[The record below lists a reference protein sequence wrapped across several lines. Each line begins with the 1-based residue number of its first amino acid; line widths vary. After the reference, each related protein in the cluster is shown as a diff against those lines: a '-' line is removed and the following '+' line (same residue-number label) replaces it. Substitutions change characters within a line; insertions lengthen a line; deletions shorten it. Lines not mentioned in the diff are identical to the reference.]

1 MDWSTIR
8 TVLLDMDGT
17 LLDLHYDNYF
27 WLEHVPRRY
36 AEYHGI
42 EPGLAR
48 AQLFEQFARHS
59 GTLNWYCTDFWSSEL
74 ALDIVQLKQEVA
86 HLIAVRPD
94 VPAFLDAVR
103 HTGRRLVIVTNA
115 HPDSL
120 GLKMQETGLEPYFD
134 ALISSHQIG
143 LPKEHP
149 DFWSGLQKMEPFDVK
164 HTLFVDDSLPVLRS
178 AQAYG
183 IGHLLAVCNPD
194 SRQPHKDCGEF
205 IAITSFAEVMPG
217 GEVLAKLNQGR
228 AELA

>member
-1 MDWSTIR
+1 MNLDWTNIR

-27 WLEHVPRRY
+27 WREHVPHRY

-42 EPGLAR
+42 ELETAR
-48 AQLFEQFARHS
+48 THLFERFARHS

-94 VPAFLDAVR
+94 VPDFLKAVR
-103 HTGRRLVIVTNA
+103 HSERRVVLVTNA

-120 GLKMQETGLEPYFD
+120 DLKMRETGLEPYFD

-149 DFWSGLQKMEPFDVK
+149 DFWHGLQSLEAFDTQ

-178 AQAYG
+178 AQRYG
-183 IGHLLAVCNPD
+183 IAHLRAINNPD
-194 SRQPHKDCGEF
+194 SRQAQKDCGEF
-205 IAITSFAEVMPG
+205 AGISSFLEMMPG
-217 GEVLAKLNQGR
+217 GY
-228 AELA
+228 

>member
-1 MDWSTIR
+1 
-8 TVLLDMDGT
+8 MDGT

-36 AEYHGI
+36 AETHGI
-42 EPGLAR
+42 ELEGAR
-48 AQLFEQFARHS
+48 AQLYEHFARHS

-74 ALDIVQLKQEVA
+74 ALDIVQLKHEIA

-94 VPAFLDAVR
+94 VPAFLNAVR
-103 HTGRRLVIVTNA
+103 SAGRRVVMVTNA

-120 GLKMQETGLEPYFD
+120 NLKMRETGLEPYFD

-149 DFWSGLQKMEPFDVK
+149 DFWHGLQSLEAFDIR

-178 AQAYG
+178 AQRYG
-183 IGHLLAVCNPD
+183 IANLLAVSNPD
-194 SRQPHKDCGEF
+194 SKQPHKDCGEF
-205 IAITSFAEVMPG
+205 VGISSFAEVMPT
-217 GEVLAKLNQGR
+217 Q
-228 AELA
+228 

>member
-1 MDWSTIR
+1 MIVDWSSIR

-36 AEYHGI
+36 AEYHGVEI
-42 EPGLAR
+42 EGAR
-48 AQLFEQFARHS
+48 AQLFERFARHS

-74 ALDIVQLKQEVA
+74 ALDIVQLKQEIA

-94 VPAFLDAVR
+94 VPAFLNAVR
-103 HTGRRLVIVTNA
+103 HAGRRVVMVTNA
-115 HPDSL
+115 HPKSL
-120 GLKMQETGLEPYFD
+120 ALKMNETGLATYFD
-134 ALISSHQIG
+134 ALISSHQVG

-149 DFWSGLQKMEPFDVK
+149 DFWSGLQSLEAFDTQ

-178 AQAYG
+178 AQRYG
-183 IGHLLAVCNPD
+183 IAQLLAVRNPD

-205 IAITSFAEVMPG
+205 AGISSFAEVMPT
-217 GEVLAKLNQGR
+217 K
-228 AELA
+228 

>member
-1 MDWSTIR
+1 
-8 TVLLDMDGT
+8 MDGT

-27 WLEHVPRRY
+27 WREHVPHRY

-42 EPGLAR
+42 ELETAR
-48 AQLFEQFARHS
+48 TDLFERFARHS

-94 VPAFLDAVR
+94 VPDFLKAVR
-103 HTGRRLVIVTNA
+103 SPERRVVLVTNA

-120 GLKMQETGLEPYFD
+120 DLKMRETGLEPYFD

-149 DFWSGLQKMEPFDVK
+149 DFWHGLQSLEAFDTQ

-178 AQAYG
+178 AQRYG
-183 IGHLLAVCNPD
+183 IAHLRAINNPD
-194 SRQPHKDCGEF
+194 SRQAQKDCGEF
-205 IAITSFAEVMPG
+205 AGISSFLEMMPG
-217 GEVLAKLNQGR
+217 GY
-228 AELA
+228 